1 MAVVNCVGTF
11 LKIVSPGSTFAQ
23 SPAFQYSTEEA
34 KIKSWSMHG
43 TFLQKTTRDSSKCY
57 TKSPMASTIVISIH
71 ALHAIF
77 AILAQDSKADGGN
90 FDIHRTTNLLWYKRN
105 NQSFHPV
112 GHHKTWE
119 GWAYWS
125 NGTSI
130 PKPPTS
136 SWCET
141 NSQKKNKHTQKKK
154 NIGLTISYRETVEQF
169 RTSVVSEQL
178 CYNTKKLLRTTC
190 LPCSQGHEACNMPW
204 QWVHFMCGNHC
215 YMLLIYLFYSK
226 D

>member
-1 MAVVNCVGTF
+1 MVPSSRRPQETPASATPNPQWHPPLSSLYMLCMPSSPSGHKIQKQMEATSIYIELPIYYGT
-11 LKIVSPGSTFAQ
+11 KEI
-23 SPAFQYSTEEA
+23 
-34 KIKSWSMHG
+34 
-43 TFLQKTTRDSSKCY
+43 
-57 TKSPMASTIVISIH
+57 TI
-71 ALHAIF
+71 
-77 AILAQDSKADGGN
+77 
-90 FDIHRTTNLLWYKRN
+90 
-105 NQSFHPV
+105 SFHPV
-112 GHHKTWE
+112 GHHKTWK

-141 NSQKKNKHTQKKK
+141 NSQKKKNKHKIKKILALPYH
-154 NIGLTISYRETVEQF
+154 IGKQWSNF